1 MTGVIEKDL
10 SLSGWIKELEE
21 NFMENKFYILLAV
34 LIFSANSHAGYS
46 YTAKLLSYQIVGWN
60 GEIRFS
66 LDSDRNECSGNRAG
80 QFLIPADTDVFL
92 KKSYLAAL
100 MQARARNSSIRV
112 VADDSNYCTGEYHN
126 FTRMIIVD

>member
-1 MTGVIEKDL
+1 MK
-10 SLSGWIKELEE
+10 
-21 NFMENKFYILLAV
+21 NKIYMMLFCLFISFFGNA
-34 LIFSANSHAGYS
+34 HAGYS
-46 YTAKLLSYQIVGWN
+46 YTAKLLSYQIVQN